1 MTINKTFQKFLG
13 EVLSLV
19 EKHCGKTFTKELQSL
34 RIERERLLN
43 NIWRED
49 IFPEKLELY
58 QKDSIFRDIDFDTTI
73 HYAYKYLTM
82 QDYLE
87 LLYEIAEI
95 SIKYS
100 EFQKGEHLLQL
111 IATKHR
117 LHADKKL
124 LAKVQQNLGIVNSYR
139 NNFIAANKHFNK
151 SLQLFTLLND
161 TKGSVAIKN
170 DIGILLIEQGNLSE
184 GEALFKEAREMA
196 KSEEFSEYIAKTNMN
211 LGNISH
217 MRGDSDNA
225 INYYQMALD
234 VIDKDAE
241 YNYDTFARI
250 YINIALAHKSQKQ
263 FSKSLEYL
271 HNSLDL
277 SKKTNNKYT
286 RGLSYLVEAEVYCHK
301 GNYSTSTAIATTAF
315 SIFSEIGDRLSMGEA
330 YKIFGIINRKSKR
343 FDIALS
349 YFENSKR
356 INKEFNNKLN
366 LAETL
371 VEIAYLYRDTGET
384 SRAIKN
390 FKLASK
396 HFEKIGASLRI
407 EKINEAIKEL
417 SL

>member
-1 MTINKTFQKFLG
+1 MLINKTFQKFLE
-13 EVLSLV
+13 EVLSLA

-49 IFPEKLELY
+49 LFPEKLELH
-58 QKDSIFRDIDFDTTI
+58 QKDRIYRDIDFDTTI
-73 HYAYKYLTM
+73 HYAVKYLTT
-82 QDYLE
+82 QEYLE
-87 LLYEIAEI
+87 LLFEIAEI
-95 SIKYS
+95 SVKYG

-124 LAKVQQNLGIVNSYR
+124 LAKVHQKIGIVNSFR
-139 NNFIAANKHFNK
+139 NNFKVANKHFNK

-161 TKGSVAIKN
+161 TKGTVAIKN
-170 DIGILLIEQGNLSE
+170 DVGILMIEQGNLSE

-225 INYYQMALD
+225 INYYQTALD
-234 VIDKDAE
+234 VIDKEAE
-241 YNYDTFARI
+241 YNYDSVALL
-250 YINIALAHKSQKQ
+250 YLDIALAHKSQKQ
-263 FSKSLEYL
+263 FPKALEYL
-271 HNSLDL
+271 HKSLDL
-277 SKKTNNKYT
+277 SKKTNNKYN
-286 RGLSYLVEAEVYCHK
+286 RGLSYLVEAEVYCYK
-301 GNYSTSTAIATTAF
+301 GEYSTSTALATTAF
-315 SIFSEIGDRLSMGEA
+315 SIFSEIGDRLSMAEA
-330 YKIFGIINRKSKR
+330 YKIFGIINRESKR

-356 INKEFNNKLN
+356 INEELNNKLN

-371 VEIAYLYRDTGET
+371 VEIAYLYKDTGEV

-396 HFEKIGASLRI
+396 HFEKIGAVSRI
-407 EKINEAIKEL
+407 ESINKAIKEL
-417 SL
+417 SK

>member
-1 MTINKTFQKFLG
+1 MNQKFLIEVSSLANEYCG
-13 EVLSLV
+13 EKFAKKI
-19 EKHCGKTFTKELQSL
+19 EAL
-34 RIERERLLN
+34 RNERERILN
-43 NIWRED
+43 NIWKKDLFPED
-49 IFPEKLELY
+49 ISLT
-58 QKDSIFRDIDFDTTI
+58 QKNIIFRDIDFDTTI
-73 HYAYKYLTM
+73 HHADKYLKLHE
-82 QDYLE
+82 YRE

-95 SIKYS
+95 SIKYG

-111 IATKHR
+111 IITKHR
-117 LHADKKL
+117 LHTDKKL
-124 LAKVQQNLGIVNSYR
+124 LAKVQHNLGKIHFYKSD
-139 NNFIAANKHFNK
+139 FKTASKHFNK
-151 SLQLFTLLND
+151 SLNIFTLIGDN
-161 TKGSVAIKN
+161 KGIAIIKN
-170 DIGILLIEQGNLSE
+170 DLGALMVEHGRLPE
-184 GEALFKEAREMA
+184 GEDLLKEAREMA
-196 KSEEFSEYIAKTNMN
+196 KTEEFSEYIAKTNMN

-241 YNYDTFARI
+241 YNYDTFAHI

-263 FSKSLEYL
+263 FSKSMEYL

-277 SKKTNNKYT
+277 SEKTNNKYT

-301 GNYSTSTAIATTAF
+301 GEYSTSTALATTAF

-330 YKIFGIINRKSKR
+330 YKIFGTINRKSKR

-356 INKEFNNKLN
+356 INEELNNKLN

-371 VEIAYLYRDTGET
+371 VEIAYLYRDTGEA

-396 HFEKIGASLRI
+396 HFEKIGAVARI

-417 SL
+417 SP

>member
-1 MTINKTFQKFLG
+1 
-13 EVLSLV
+13 
-19 EKHCGKTFTKELQSL
+19 
-34 RIERERLLN
+34 
-43 NIWRED
+43 
-49 IFPEKLELY
+49 
-58 QKDSIFRDIDFDTTI
+58 
-73 HYAYKYLTM
+73 
-82 QDYLE
+82 
-87 LLYEIAEI
+87 
-95 SIKYS
+95 
-100 EFQKGEHLLQL
+100 
-111 IATKHR
+111 
-117 LHADKKL
+117 
-124 LAKVQQNLGIVNSYR
+124 
-139 NNFIAANKHFNK
+139 
-151 SLQLFTLLND
+151 
-161 TKGSVAIKN
+161 
-170 DIGILLIEQGNLSE
+170 
-184 GEALFKEAREMA
+184 
-196 KSEEFSEYIAKTNMN
+196 MN